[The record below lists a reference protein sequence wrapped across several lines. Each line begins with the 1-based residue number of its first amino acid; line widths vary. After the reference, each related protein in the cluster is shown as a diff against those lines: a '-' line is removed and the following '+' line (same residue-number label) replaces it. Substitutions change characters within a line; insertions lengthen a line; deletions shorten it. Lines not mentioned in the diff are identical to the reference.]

1 MSSFFL
7 CVYIYICWN
16 VCIKV
21 YHVKMVNCML
31 CLMHGSVEYIVVNSE
46 HRTAIAFSVAMRQ

>member
-1 MSSFFL
+1 M
-7 CVYIYICWN
+7 I
-16 VCIKV
+16 